1 MAGMSAP
8 AHARRLLLI
17 AFVAAC
23 AIWYSKLNIL
33 DALPTRGLSDFRFY
47 YYAAQHILHGE
58 SPFLTADYIY
68 PPLLAFLLVPIA
80 PFDYFTAR
88 WIWFV
93 FSHACLLTAAFL
105 LWRRLG
111 RDWIATTVIAFVW
124 GAGWVAQDSF
134 ATGQPDPLLTLLIVV
149 ACVGLGANQ
158 GWIGYAS
165 AGAGFAVKLIPAV
178 LGLLAPLE
186 RNWRGLLA
194 FFASAGFL
202 VAIPWAIV
210 ALLPGPMAPANTDY
224 LYGTPCVL
232 SWSIPSVALRVLD
245 SPGADGRLPQDWDT
259 GWDLPRL
266 HLSSEQKAVSL
277 SAALATLTAGIALLW
292 FKTRGQLSA
301 QQIPIAG
308 TALIALALAASP
320 IAWWHYQAMQY
331 PGVALLLYCTIRK
344 PRNWLRLASALTCAL
359 FLFPL
364 PAAVLRYYYH
374 QHEHWP
380 DAPGLMYFWTSVTP
394 LASLILFASLVATIE
409 ACGSTT
415 KSSSSPEAETESA
428 ARYAGVL
435 QPRAPKP

>member
-1 MAGMSAP
+1 
-8 AHARRLLLI
+8 LLI

-23 AIWYSKLNIL
+23 AIWYFKQNIL
-33 DALPTRGLSDFRFY
+33 DAIPTPGLSDFRFY
-47 YYAAQHILHGE
+47 YFAAQHILHGE

-68 PPLLAFLLVPIA
+68 PPLLACLLVPLA
-80 PFDYFTAR
+80 AFDYFTAR

-111 RDWIATTVIAFVW
+111 HDRIATAVIAFVW

-134 ATGQPDPLLTLLIVV
+134 ATGQPDPLLILLIVI
-149 ACVGLGANQ
+149 ACVST
-158 GWIGYAS
+158 GWIGSAS

-202 VAIPWAIV
+202 MAIPWAIV
-210 ALLPGPMAPANTDY
+210 ASLRGPMGPANTDY

-232 SWSIPSVALRVLD
+232 SWSIPSVALRVLE
-245 SPGADGRLPQDWDT
+245 PPDGDGKLPRDWVT

-266 HLSSEQKAVSL
+266 HLSSEQKLVSL
-277 SAALATLTAGIALLW
+277 SAALVTLTAGLALLW
-292 FKTRGQLSA
+292 FKTRGRLSA
-301 QQIPIAG
+301 EQIPIAG

-331 PGVALLLYCTIRK
+331 PGVALLLYSAIRA
-344 PRNWLRLASALTCAL
+344 RDWRRLGFALACAA

-374 QHEHWP
+374 QHERWP

-394 LASLILFASLVATIE
+394 LASLVLFALLVATIE
-409 ACGSTT
+409 TCGSKT
-415 KSSSSPEAETESA
+415 KSSLSPAVETASA
-428 ARYAGVL
+428 ARCAGVL
-435 QPRAPKP
+435 KPRAPRR

>member
-1 MAGMSAP
+1 MAGMPAP
-8 AHARRLLLI
+8 ARARPLLLI

-23 AIWYSKLNIL
+23 AIWYLKQNIL
-33 DALPTRGLSDFRFY
+33 NAIPTPGLSDFRFY
-47 YYAAQHILHGE
+47 YYAAQHIWHGE

-68 PPLLAFLLVPIA
+68 PPLLACLLVPLA
-80 PFDYFTAR
+80 PLDYFTAR

-134 ATGQPDPLLTLLIVV
+134 ATGQPDPLLTLLIVI
-149 ACVGLGANQ
+149 ACVSTGS
-158 GWIGYAS
+158 IGYAS

-194 FFASAGFL
+194 FFASAGL
-202 VAIPWAIV
+202 LMAIPWAVV
-210 ALLPGPMAPANTDY
+210 AFLRGPMAPANTDY

-232 SWSIPSVALRVLD
+232 SWSIPSVALRILEP
-245 SPGADGRLPQDWDT
+245 PGDGGKLPQDWDT

-277 SAALATLTAGIALLW
+277 SSALATLLAGLAWLW
-292 FKTRGQLSA
+292 FKTRGRLSA
-301 QQIPIAG
+301 EQIPIAG

-320 IAWWHYQAMQY
+320 IAWWHYQLMQY
-331 PGVALLLYCTIRK
+331 PGVALLLYGTIRA
-344 PRNWLRLASALTCAL
+344 RDWRRLRYWRRICSALACAL

-374 QHEHWP
+374 QHERWP

-394 LASLILFASLVATIE
+394 LASLALFASLVAMIE
-409 ACGSTT
+409 A
-415 KSSSSPEAETESA
+415 
-428 ARYAGVL
+428 
-435 QPRAPKP
+435 

>member
-1 MAGMSAP
+1 MAGMPAP
-8 AHARRLLLI
+8 ARARRLLLV

-23 AIWYSKLNIL
+23 AIWYSKQNIL
-33 DALPTRGLSDFRFY
+33 DAIPTPGLSDFRFY

-68 PPLLAFLLVPIA
+68 PPLLACLLVPLA
-80 PFDYFTAR
+80 YFDYFTAR

-134 ATGQPDPLLTLLIVV
+134 ATGQPDPLLTLAIVV
-149 ACVGLGANQ
+149 ACVST

-165 AGAGFAVKLIPAV
+165 AGAGFAVKLLPAV

-186 RNWRGLLA
+186 RNWRGLVA
-194 FFASAGFL
+194 FLASAGFL
-202 VAIPWAIV
+202 VAIPWAII
-210 ALLPGPMAPANTDY
+210 AFLRGPMGPANTDY

-232 SWSIPSVALRVLD
+232 SWSIPSVALRVLEPP
-245 SPGADGRLPQDWDT
+245 SAEGKLPQDWDT

-266 HLSSEQKAVSL
+266 RLSSEQKLVSL
-277 SAALATLTAGIALLW
+277 SAAFATLIAGLALLW
-292 FKTRGQLSA
+292 FKTRGRIGA
-301 QQIPIAG
+301 EQIPIAG

-331 PGVALLLYCTIRK
+331 PGVAVLLYYSIRG
-344 PRNWLRLASALTCAL
+344 RDWRRLCAGL
-359 FLFPL
+359 ICAMFLFPL

-374 QHEHWP
+374 LHERWP
-380 DAPGLMYFWTSVTP
+380 DAPAFMYFWTSVTP
-394 LASLILFASLVATIE
+394 FASLALFVLLVAIIE
-409 ACGSTT
+409 ECGSKT
-415 KSSSSPEAETESA
+415 KLWSSPVVETASEARSA
-428 ARYAGVL
+428 AVL
-435 QPRAPKP
+435 QPRAPRP

>member
-1 MAGMSAP
+1 MTGMP
-8 AHARRLLLI
+8 ARARAWRLLLI

-23 AIWYSKLNIL
+23 AVWYSKQNIL
-33 DALPTRGLSDFRFY
+33 DVIPTPGLSDFRFY

-68 PPLLAFLLVPIA
+68 PPLLACLLVPLA
-80 PFDYFTAR
+80 AFDYYTAR

-93 FSHACLLTAAFL
+93 FSHACLLSAAFL

-149 ACVGLGANQ
+149 ACVFPSVNHA
-158 GWIGYAS
+158 WIRYAS

-178 LGLLAPLE
+178 LGVLAPLE
-186 RNWRGLLA
+186 RNWRGLMA
-194 FFASAGFL
+194 FFASAGL
-202 VAIPWAIV
+202 LMAIPWAIV
-210 ALLPGPMAPANTDY
+210 ALLRGPMAPANTDY

-232 SWSIPSVALRVLD
+232 SWSIPSVALRVLEPP
-245 SPGADGRLPQDWDT
+245 SEDGKLPQDWIT

-266 HLSSEQKAVSL
+266 RLSSEQKLVSL

-292 FKTRGQLSA
+292 FKTRGRLSA
-301 QQIPIAG
+301 EQIPIAG

-331 PGVALLLYCTIRK
+331 PGVALLLYGAIRA
-344 PRNWLRLASALTCAL
+344 RDWRRLCAALACAA

-364 PAAVLRYYYH
+364 PAAVLRFYYH
-374 QHEHWP
+374 QHERWP

-394 LASLILFASLVATIE
+394 LASLVLFASLVATIE
-409 ACGSTT
+409 A
-415 KSSSSPEAETESA
+415 
-428 ARYAGVL
+428 
-435 QPRAPKP
+435 

>member
-1 MAGMSAP
+1 MAGMP
-8 AHARRLLLI
+8 ARARARRLLLI

-23 AIWYSKLNIL
+23 AMWYSKQNIR
-33 DALPTRGLSDFRFY
+33 DAIPTPGLSDFRFY

-68 PPLLAFLLVPIA
+68 PPLLACLLVPLA
-80 PFDYFTAR
+80 AFDYFTAR

-93 FSHACLLTAAFL
+93 FSHACLLTAAYL

-149 ACVGLGANQ
+149 ACVSG

-194 FFASAGFL
+194 FLASAGFL

-210 ALLPGPMAPANTDY
+210 ALLRGPMTPANTDY

-232 SWSIPSVALRVLD
+232 SWSIPSVALRILEP
-245 SPGADGRLPQDWDT
+245 PGDDGKLPQDWVT

-266 HLSSEQKAVSL
+266 HLTLEQKLVSL
-277 SAALATLTAGIALLW
+277 SAALATLIAGIVLLW
-292 FKTRGQLSA
+292 FKTRGRLSA

-308 TALIALALAASP
+308 TALIALALTASP

-331 PGVALLLYCTIRK
+331 PGVALLLYGAIRA
-344 PRNWLRLASALTCAL
+344 RDWHRIASGLTCAV

-374 QHEHWP
+374 QHERWP

-394 LASLILFASLVATIE
+394 IASLVLFASLVATIE
-409 ACGSTT
+409 ACGFKT
-415 KSSSSPEAETESA
+415 KSSLSPAAETASA
-428 ARYAGVL
+428 VHSAGVL
-435 QPRAPKP
+435 QPKAPRL